1 MSENFS
7 PLQSIEPDLYRL
19 AKDAGHHLHSDPQSS
34 LIKLRC
40 FTEQFVL
47 LLCKQ
52 LHIELVDNE
61 SLSDRMRKADFKT
74 YVPKEIQQK
83 LHLLRI
89 AGNKAVHTSFSH
101 LDFSEVADCLREA
114 YLLGKWLYLN
124 RVPTT
129 CYPDFILPSPNHS
142 IEQLQQHILSLK
154 EENKKLNEHSQKI
167 IAENAKLHLSF
178 TELGEIRRVQAE
190 KLQENTEKVNLES
203 DKTLARLKKYR
214 LRDCYSQFK
223 LTDGQKTLED
233 QLDQFLADPK
243 QHIFLLKG
251 YAGTGKIFIT
261 LGLTDYLDL
270 IERSYYLSAP
280 TGKAARVISE
290 KTRKGAST
298 IHSAIYNL
306 DKLVEYQDEKDPK
319 TYKFYTALKVNTD
332 ISDCVY
338 IIDESSMV
346 SDVYTDGEFMRFG
359 SGCLLKDLMEY
370 INIDQNDHNKK
381 IIFIGDNAQLPPIGM
396 NNSPALDSK
405 YLATKYRLNSL
416 EYELTE
422 VVRQKSGSG
431 IIQNAVK
438 IRECINKKEFNRLNM
453 DLNYHDIH
461 QIEAKDT
468 IQTYLESCGH
478 KINDESMIIACLNAD
493 VQTYNEAIRQY
504 FFPDKYEI
512 CRGDK
517 VMSLRNRKIGGV
529 RIANGDFDL
538 VRWVSDETETKT
550 VPLKKKLENGEVET
564 KVIELNFRD
573 VEIGFRN
580 TDGKA
585 VFVKTKIIE
594 NTLYS
599 KDPQLSSDE
608 HKALYI
614 DFSMRIRNERGIEYR
629 KNKEEF
635 KNAILSDPYFNALPL
650 KFGYAITCHKAQGSE
665 WNNVIVQCNNT
676 HQNQHALGYSRWLYT
691 AITRSSKQ
699 LYLIDPPKFNAWDKL
714 KKTTPTSISPIL
726 LQPQLEK
733 TEERPK
739 MKNDQTTAPLKPAFN
754 AAELS
759 AISQLIYQTV
769 STTIN
774 NADIINIESKQYHDI
789 YTVLQDQHK
798 IRFKVAYNGKN
809 QITHINCIE
818 NLQVVP
824 LLESQLKTL
833 EGKTFFIAAQEK
845 NEITFSYDFLNEFH
859 QQVIFNF
866 LSKNKIT
873 ICSVDEKQWN
883 IRYEFANKSEGTA
896 TLDIYFNGK
905 HEFTNI
911 KPIQPKST
919 SNEFLETVHR
929 LLMSELCKC

>member
-7 PLQSIEPDLYRL
+7 LLQPIEPDLYRL
-19 AKDAGHHLHSDPQSS
+19 AKDAEHYLHSDPQAS

-47 LLCKQ
+47 LLCQKF
-52 LHIELVDNE
+52 HIELLDNE
-61 SLSDRMRKADFKT
+61 SLLERMRKVAFKT

-83 LHLLRI
+83 LHLLRM
-89 AGNKAVHTSFSH
+89 AGNQAAHNSFVNP
-101 LDFSEVADCLREA
+101 DFSQMTDCLCEA

-124 RVPTT
+124 HFPTAN
-129 CYPDFILPSPNHS
+129 YPDFILPNPNHNV
-142 IEQLQQHILSLK
+142 EQLEQHILSLQ
-154 EENKKLNEHSQKI
+154 EENKKLDEQCQKI
-167 IAENAKLHLSF
+167 IAENTTLRSEFTAKQL
-178 TELGEIRRVQAE
+178 EEQRQIQAE
-190 KLQENTEKVNLES
+190 KLQENTDKVNLES
-203 DKTLARLKKYR
+203 EKTLTRLKKFK
-214 LRDCYSQFK
+214 LQDCYSQFN
-223 LTDGQKTLED
+223 LTNGQKTLVD
-233 QLDQFLADPK
+233 QLEQFLTDPK

-251 YAGTGKIFIT
+251 YAGTGKTFIT

-270 IERSYYLSAP
+270 IDRSYYLSAP

-290 KTRKGAST
+290 KTGKEAAT
-298 IHSAIYNL
+298 IHSSIYNL

-359 SGCLLKDLMEY
+359 SGYLLKDLMEY

-396 NNSPALDSK
+396 KYSPALDGK
-405 YLATKYRLNSL
+405 YLATNYRLNSQ

-422 VVRQKSGSG
+422 VVRQKSESG

-438 IRECINKKEFNRLNM
+438 IRECINKQEFNRLNM
-453 DLNYHDIH
+453 ELNHLDIH
-461 QIEAKDT
+461 QIEAKDA

-478 KINDESMIIACLNAD
+478 KINGESMIIAYSNAD

-504 FFPDKYEI
+504 FFPNQREI

-517 VMSLRNRKIGGV
+517 VMALLNREIGGE
-529 RIANGDFDL
+529 RIANGDFAF
-538 VRWVSDETETKT
+538 VRWVSDETEIKK
-550 VPLKKKLENGEVET
+550 VPLKKKLDNGEVEVLEIVL
-564 KVIELNFRD
+564 KFRD
-573 VEIGFRN
+573 VEIGFRK

-594 NTLYS
+594 NTLYT

-608 HKALYI
+608 RKALYI
-614 DFSMRIRNERGIEYR
+614 EFSMRIRNERGIEY
-629 KNKEEF
+629 KTNKAEF
-635 KNAILSDPYFNALPL
+635 KNALLNDPYFNALPL

-665 WNNVIVQCNNT
+665 WNNVIVQCDI
-676 HQNQHALGYSRWLYT
+676 HQNKHTLDYFRWLYT
-691 AITRSSKQ
+691 AITRSAKQ
-699 LYLIDPPKFNAWDKL
+699 LYLINPPKFNAWDKL
-714 KKTTPTSISPIL
+714 KKSNPIPPP
-726 LQPQLEK
+726 QPQLQSQSEPTK
-733 TEERPK
+733 NKSK
-739 MKNDQTTAPLKPAFN
+739 MEDDQPTVLLKPAFN
-754 AAELS
+754 SAELS
-759 AISQLIYQTV
+759 AVSQLIYQTV
-769 STTIN
+769 SAAIHN
-774 NADIINIESKQYHDI
+774 VDIINIESKQYHDI
-789 YTVLQDQHK
+789 YTLLQGQHK

-809 QITHINCIE
+809 QITHINGIE
-818 NLQVVP
+818 NLPAVP

-833 EGKTFFIAAQEK
+833 EGKTFFTGRQEK
-845 NEITFSYDFLNEFH
+845 NEITFSYGFLNEFH
-859 QQVIFNF
+859 QQVIVNF
-866 LSKNKIT
+866 LNKNEIS

-883 IRYEFANKSEGTA
+883 IRYEFANKAGETA

-905 HEFTNI
+905 HQFTNI
-911 KPIQPKST
+911 KPILPKST

-929 LLMSELCKC
+929 LLISEL

>member
-7 PLQSIEPDLYRL
+7 LLQSIEPDLYRL
-19 AKDAGHHLHSDPQSS
+19 AKDAEHYLHSDPQAS

-47 LLCKQ
+47 LLCQ
-52 LHIELVDNE
+52 QFHIELLDNE
-61 SLSDRMRKADFKT
+61 NLLDRMRKVAFKT

-89 AGNKAVHTSFSH
+89 AGNQAVHNSFVNQ
-101 LDFSEVADCLREA
+101 DFSQMTDCLHEA

-124 RVPTT
+124 HFPTAN
-129 CYPDFILPSPNHS
+129 YPDFILPNPNHNV
-142 IEQLQQHILSLK
+142 EQLEQHILSLQ
-154 EENKKLNEHSQKI
+154 EENKKLDEQCQKI
-167 IAENAKLHLSF
+167 IAENTTLRTEFTAKQL
-178 TELGEIRRVQAE
+178 EKQRQVQAE
-190 KLQENTEKVNLES
+190 KLQENTDKVNLES
-203 DKTLARLKKYR
+203 DKTLVRLKKYR
-214 LRDCYSQFK
+214 LQDCYSQFN
-223 LTDGQKTLED
+223 LTNGQKTLVD
-233 QLDQFLADPK
+233 QLDQFLKSPK
-243 QHIFLLKG
+243 QNIFLLKG
-251 YAGTGKIFIT
+251 YAGTGKTFIT

-270 IERSYYLSAP
+270 IGRSYYLSAP
-280 TGKAARVISE
+280 TGKAARVMSE
-290 KTRKGAST
+290 KTGKEAST

-306 DKLVEYQDEKDPK
+306 DKLVEYSDKKDPK
-319 TYKFYTALKVNTD
+319 TYKFYTELKVNSD

-359 SGCLLKDLMEY
+359 SGYLLKDLMKY

-405 YLATKYRLNSL
+405 YLATNYFLNSR

-422 VVRQKSGSG
+422 VVRQKSESG

-438 IRECINKKEFNRLNM
+438 IREYINKKEFNRLNI
-453 DLNYHDIH
+453 DLNHHDVH
-461 QIEAKDT
+461 QIKAKDS

-478 KINDESMIIACLNAD
+478 KINGESMIIAYSNAD

-504 FFPDKYEI
+504 FFPNQREI

-517 VMSLRNRKIGGV
+517 VMALRNLIIDGV
-529 RIANGDFDL
+529 RIANGDFAF
-538 VRWVSDETETKT
+538 VRWVSDEKEIKT
-550 VPLKKKLENGEVET
+550 VPLKTKLENGEVENRGIT
-564 KVIELNFRD
+564 LKFRD

-608 HKALYI
+608 RKALYI
-614 DFSMRIRNERGIEYR
+614 DFSRRIRNERGIEYR
-629 KNKEEF
+629 KNNEEF
-635 KNAILSDPYFNALPL
+635 KNALLSDPYFNSLPL

-665 WNNVIVQCNNT
+665 WNNVIVQCDT
-676 HQNQHALGYSRWLYT
+676 HQNEHTLDYFRWLYT

-699 LYLIDPPKFNAWDKL
+699 LYLIDPPKFDAWDKL
-714 KKTTPTSISPIL
+714 KKTNPIPIL
-726 LQPQLEK
+726 PMPLQPQSEAMEEK
-733 TEERPK
+733 PK
-739 MKNDQTTAPLKPAFN
+739 MEDYQTTAPLKPAFN
-754 AAELS
+754 IAELS
-759 AISQLIYQTV
+759 AVSQLIYQTV
-769 STTIN
+769 LAAVN
-774 NADIINIESKQYHDI
+774 NVDIINIESKQYHDI
-789 YTVLQDQHK
+789 YTVLQEKHK
-798 IRFKVAYNGKN
+798 IRFKIAYNGKN
-809 QITHINCIE
+809 QITHINGIE
-818 NLQVVP
+818 NLQVAP
-824 LLESQLKTL
+824 LLETQLKAL
-833 EGKTFFIAAQEK
+833 KGKTFFIATQEK

-859 QQVIFNF
+859 QQVIVNF
-866 LSKNKIT
+866 LNKNEIS

-883 IRYEFANKSEGTA
+883 IRYEFANKSGETA

-905 HEFTNI
+905 HQFTNI

-919 SNEFLETVHR
+919 SNKFLETVHR
-929 LLMSELCKC
+929 LLMSEL